1 MKNRDGRKNRQEI
14 KIIRD
19 ETGRVVVTAT
29 ELRKHF
35 SAYMDFVQQEDF
47 YVSKRGKIL
56 TKFQSYERYL
66 KEKTQGAEV
75 GQFVLSTLKKLSEDK
90 NCKVA
95 VCRIGDFGDFIKW
108 QFTKLYLRFVQGPIK
123 GNFRILYYI

>member
-1 MKNRDGRKNRQEI
+1 MAMKNRDGRKNRQEI

-66 KEKTQGAEV
+66 KEKTQGAEA
-75 GQFVLSTLKKLSEDK
+75 G
-90 NCKVA
+90 
-95 VCRIGDFGDFIKW
+95 
-108 QFTKLYLRFVQGPIK
+108 
-123 GNFRILYYI
+123 